1 MTGPVNDSWPTT
13 PLAFLAATLGALN
26 ATERI
31 YRVLELGSGDG
42 VAPRLLSPWVGGAS
56 WTLWDAGQHVSP
68 GPHAAYGRVL
78 RDPEPRVAD
87 CGLFDVLLSL
97 GPADPFDT
105 ARFRD
110 TIDAGLRVSRCVL
123 VMLPTG
129 RWWRSAGLQSHALS
143 VFRRDVVRIALSI
156 SLETESDHP
165 CGLFL
170 MAAERDTR
178 NVYENVGR
186 EVIAAL
192 PVAMAQSG
200 VPVRLRFRTDAE
212 VAATRDLLRRMTGA
226 LNQTP

>member
-1 MTGPVNDSWPTT
+1 MTGPVNDSWPTI

-26 ATERI
+26 ATERV

-105 ARFRD
+105 GRFRD

-129 RWWRSAGLQSHALS
+129 RWWRSAGLELHALS
-143 VFRRDVVRIALSI
+143 VFRRDVVRIALSV
-156 SLETESDHP
+156 SLETHMDHP

-170 MAAERDTR
+170 MSAERDTR
-178 NVYENVGR
+178 NVYENMGR
-186 EVIAAL
+186 DITTAL
-192 PVAMAQSG
+192 PAAMARLN
-200 VPVRLRFRTDAE
+200 VPGHLRFRTDPE
-212 VAATRDLLRRMTGA
+212 VASARDLLRRITSLAGYA
-226 LNQTP
+226 P